1 MPSPRPSAGSPLRGR
16 LRRGLQEGKS
26 PRRNM
31 LRGPSTSAAPAT
43 GPHLR
48 SPSSPPPGFPAPA
61 CGLVAPPRPT
71 IRHGP
76 SASNLGCAGDGP
88 SHPRPLATPTH
99 THVTRPRLPGGSR
112 CHATPAQRHRQ
123 TPPLVKQPRLRRRRD
138 RSSVTRRRWAIP
150 TTVPAR
156 RPAGYPGARQT
167 AALRQATAP
176 PIGRHSALP
185 PAPPNATI
193 TKPPSSC
200 NDLRSVTGT
209 RHASPAT
216 SSLVKNGAGP
226 PVAIH
231 SPASSRSLGST
242 S

>member
-16 LRRGLQEGKS
+16 LRRGLQEEKS

-48 SPSSPPPGFPAPA
+48 LPSSPPPGFPAPV
-61 CGLVAPPRPT
+61 CGFVAPPPPVPATALRRATPVALT
-71 IRHGP
+71 MGHPAPGCLRHP
-76 SASNLGCAGDGP
+76 P
-88 SHPRPLATPTH
+88 PRPRHQPTAT
-99 THVTRPRLPGGSR
+99 GASR

-123 TPPLVKQPRLRRRRD
+123 TPQLVKQPRLRRRRD
-138 RSSVTRRRWAIP
+138 RSSVTCRRWAIP
-150 TTVPAR
+150 TPVHVRHPAD
-156 RPAGYPGARQT
+156 RPDAPQT

-176 PIGRHSALP
+176 PIGRHSSRP

-193 TKPPSSC
+193 Q
-200 NDLRSVTGT
+200 
-209 RHASPAT
+209 
-216 SSLVKNGAGP
+216 P
-226 PVAIH
+226 PVTVQRFTLRHRNTPRFAGAVFTREERRGAAITIH

>member
-1 MPSPRPSAGSPLRGR
+1 
-16 LRRGLQEGKS
+16 
-26 PRRNM
+26 M
-31 LRGPSTSAAPAT
+31 LRGPSTSVAPAT

-48 SPSSPPPGFPAPA
+48 SPSPPPPETSGTSLRPCCAATPNH
-61 CGLVAPPRPT
+61 PPRPFGKQPRLRRRWA
-71 IRHGP
+71 IP
-76 SASNLGCAGDGP
+76 
-88 SHPRPLATPTH
+88 PRPLATPTH